1 MSQKPGFLSQNAG
14 LRDAPRPYVRGSGTR
29 QLFAPSPESLMSRRQ
44 LSLVVVT
51 IASLIVTACASP
63 TAPQAAPKPGA
74 PSFDATADSLA
85 RIGTLDS
92 HG

>member
-29 QLFAPSPESLMSRRQ
+29 QLFAPSLESLMSRRQ

-63 TAPQAAPKPGA
+63 TAPQAAPKAGKA
-74 PSFDATADSLA
+74 SFDATTDSTG
-85 RIGTLDS
+85 RIGTLGS
-92 HG
+92 G

>member
-1 MSQKPGFLSQNAG
+1 
-14 LRDAPRPYVRGSGTR
+14 
-29 QLFAPSPESLMSRRQ
+29 MSRRQ

-63 TAPQAAPKPGA
+63 TAPQAAPKAGKA
-74 PSFDATADSLA
+74 SFDATADSLA

>member
-1 MSQKPGFLSQNAG
+1 
-14 LRDAPRPYVRGSGTR
+14 
-29 QLFAPSPESLMSRRQ
+29 MSRRQ

-63 TAPQAAPKPGA
+63 TAPQASPKAGA
-74 PSFDATADSLA
+74 PSFDAVEDSLA
-85 RIGTLDS
+85 RIGTTES

>member
-1 MSQKPGFLSQNAG
+1 
-14 LRDAPRPYVRGSGTR
+14 
-29 QLFAPSPESLMSRRQ
+29 MSRRQ

-63 TAPQAAPKPGA
+63 TAPQASPKAGT
-74 PSFDATADSLA
+74 PSFDATTDSLG
-85 RIGTLDS
+85 RIGTTES